1 MTKEQKISE
10 QDLSRWRYNVKDI
23 LYTREIAEV
32 LQNVLA
38 AQNPKLQEF
47 YAFQQHENAPA
58 LDRVMNRGIKIDLEK
73 KEELFKQL
81 TALLTEVEKKL
92 EYLIGE
98 PFNPKS
104 LPQIKAV
111 FKDLLGIK
119 PFVDK
124 KSKTESFSSQYMF
137 QYLELYPMYRPLI
150 TLILEY
156 RSIGVF
162 LRTFVSAKV
171 DEDGRMRTSYN
182 IAGTKTYRLSS
193 RKNPFGNGANLANI
207 PSKGKIDLK
216 FSLATIEPTEEV
228 ETEDSFVLGDYEGI
242 TKLPNCKDF
251 FIPDEG
257 YTFFN
262 ADYSGADAMIVAWD
276 SDCAW
281 LQKFFTTS
289 KEKLYVFMAREYL
302 QREINTSDPWYKKFK
317 QFAHLTNYGGMEAKA
332 AASSGMS
339 LQDAKRI
346 RQWYFK
352 LCPEI
357 PAWHRRIASQVE
369 SRGYIENIFGARGY
383 FINRD
388 CPTLLNQAYSF
399 IPQSSIAVLVNKGL
413 VNIDQK
419 EKDIQVLLQVHDALA
434 GQFKSTDLDAPRRI
448 VKHMSVEL
456 PYKKPL
462 VIPVDITTNT
472 KSYGG
477 C

>member
-1 MTKEQKISE
+1 MNTFNE
-10 QDLSRWRYNVKDI
+10 QDIIRWRYNINDI
-23 LYTREIAEV
+23 LYTREVVEV
-32 LQNVLA
+32 LLDVMGNQV
-38 AQNPKLQEF
+38 PKLQEF
-47 YAFQQHENAPA
+47 YNFQQNDIAPA
-58 LDRVMNRGIKIDLEK
+58 LARVMNRGIRIDIAK
-73 KEELFKQL
+73 KDELHKQL
-81 TALLTEVEKKL
+81 TKLLAEVEDKL
-92 EYLIGE
+92 AYLIGE

-119 PFVDK
+119 PVIDK
-124 KSKTESFSSQYMF
+124 KSKTESFSSQYML
-137 QYLELYPMYRPLI
+137 QYLEQYPMYAPLI

-171 DEDGRMRTSYN
+171 DEDSRMRTSYN
-182 IAGTKTYRLSS
+182 VAGTKTYRLSS

-216 FSLATIEPTEEV
+216 FSLATIEPTDEPESD
-228 ETEDSFVLGDYEGI
+228 DSFVLGEYEGI
-242 TKLPNCKDF
+242 TKLPNCKEF

-276 SDCAW
+276 SECSW
-281 LQKFFTTS
+281 LQNFFLTS
-289 KEKLYVFMAREYL
+289 KEKLYVYMAREYL
-302 QREINTSDPWYKKFK
+302 QRDINTSDPWYKKFK

-339 LQDAKRI
+339 LEDAKRI

-357 PAWHRRIASQVE
+357 PAWHRRIASQVQ
-369 SRGYIENIFGARGY
+369 SKGYIENIFGARGY
-383 FINRD
+383 FINKD

-434 GQFKSTDLDAPRRI
+434 GQFKSTDSNAPARI

-462 VIPVDITTNT
+462 VIPVDITTSA
-472 KSYGG
+472 KSYGD

>member
-1 MTKEQKISE
+1 MANYTE
-10 QDLSRWRYNVKDI
+10 QDVTRWRYNIKDI
-23 LYTREIAEV
+23 LYTREIALNLHGV
-32 LQNVLA
+32 LRS
-38 AQNPKLQEF
+38 QNPKLQEF
-47 YAFQQHENAPA
+47 YEFQQYHNAPA
-58 LDRVMNRGIKIDLEK
+58 LDRVMHRGIKIDLAK
-73 KEELFKQL
+73 KDELFAQL
-81 TALLTEVEKKL
+81 TALLTDVEKKL

-119 PFVDK
+119 PIIDK
-124 KSKTESFSSQYMF
+124 KTGNESFSSGYML
-137 QYLELYPMYRPLI
+137 QYLEQYPMYKPLI

-171 DEDGRMRTSYN
+171 DDDGRMRTSYN

-216 FSLATIEPTEEV
+216 FSLATIEPTEEL
-228 ETEDSFVLGDYEGI
+228 ESDESFVVGEYEGI
-242 TKLPNCKDF
+242 TKLPNCKEF
-251 FIPDEG
+251 FIPDDG

-289 KEKLYVFMAREYL
+289 NEKLYIYIGSHYL
-302 QREINTSDPWYKKFK
+302 QRELTVHDKEYKLYK
-317 QFAHLTNYGGMEAKA
+317 QFIHGTNYGMMEAKA
-332 AASSGMS
+332 AANANMP
-339 LQDAKRI
+339 LDEARKL

-357 PAWHRRIASQVE
+357 PQWHKRIASDIS
-369 SRGYIENIFGARGY
+369 SRGYVENIFGARGY
-383 FINRD
+383 FMNKD
-388 CPTLLNQAYSF
+388 SPTLLNQAYAF
-399 IPQSSIAVLVNKGL
+399 IPQSTIAILVNKGL

-434 GQFKSTDLDAPRRI
+434 GQFKTTDLDAPSRI

-456 PYKKPL
+456 PYKRPL
-462 VIPVDITTNT
+462 VIPVDITTSAR
-472 KSYGG
+472 SYGD